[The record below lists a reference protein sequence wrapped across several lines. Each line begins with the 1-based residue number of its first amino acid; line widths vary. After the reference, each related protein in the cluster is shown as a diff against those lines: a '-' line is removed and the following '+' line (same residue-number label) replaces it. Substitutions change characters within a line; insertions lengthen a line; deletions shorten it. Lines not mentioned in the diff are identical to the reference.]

1 MFLKFRKFKRI
12 PNYIRMYSQLK
23 NLPMV
28 LSAVLYKD
36 STDPAEL
43 TETLLEE
50 SREQIKRFE
59 IESDDSEDEI

>member
-1 MFLKFRKFKRI
+1 MIAQEGLMPVTTMI
-12 PNYIRMYSQLK
+12 GGM